1 MWISLCD
8 SSNLFKMPLH
18 LWLCKKNLYGK
29 DFRKTS
35 ESVWRFESV
44 HGFASV
50 GNLYQKMHFA
60 GSNPATGQKTPKC
73 IYKISKNF
81 RVEKSESGFIPFAR
95 SATSL
100 GVAHIIAKHIICT
113 ECNIVHL
120 CRGAA
125 MMLSWRSNDVACVA
139 RKWCCVLRTQ
149 MKKSWKHSLSGFFGG
164 DSWNRTNDLMHVKHA
179 L

>member
-1 MWISLCD
+1 
-8 SSNLFKMPLH
+8 MPLH

-60 GSNPATGQKTPKC
+60 GSNPATVRKTPKC

-81 RVEKSESGFIPFAR
+81 RVEKSGEISRNLRFLLIFFCGVDGSDQNSLHLNTSIQNGFI
-95 SATSL
+95 
-100 GVAHIIAKHIICT
+100 VIISTLDQKLKPIFGF
-113 ECNIVHL
+113 
-120 CRGAA
+120 GAF
-125 MMLSWRSNDVACVA
+125 L
-139 RKWCCVLRTQ
+139 
-149 MKKSWKHSLSGFFGG
+149 
-164 DSWNRTNDLMHVKHA
+164 
-179 L
+179 